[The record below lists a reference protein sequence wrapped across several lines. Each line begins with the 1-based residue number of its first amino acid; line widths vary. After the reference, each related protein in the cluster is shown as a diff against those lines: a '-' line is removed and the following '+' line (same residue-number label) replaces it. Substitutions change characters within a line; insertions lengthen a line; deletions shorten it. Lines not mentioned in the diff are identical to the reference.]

1 MLALHRS
8 IPCGIDLFLMQ
19 RKPSD
24 DNLQLPTRKR
34 TGKKFAVHTDL
45 SLIFAIVHVNM
56 RLIVLLRVSEQH
68 VNNDTGKAR

>member
-1 MLALHRS
+1 MFTRNCQ
-8 IPCGIDLFLMQ
+8 IPCGIRLFFMQ

-34 TGKKFAVHTDL
+34 TSKKFAVHTDL
-45 SLIFAIVHVNM
+45 SLIFAIVHMNM

-68 VNNDTGKAR
+68 VNDDTGKAR

>member
-1 MLALHRS
+1 MLTLHRTVS
-8 IPCGIDLFLMQ
+8 CCVNLFLMQ
-19 RKPSD
+19 REPSN

-56 RLIVLLRVSEQH
+56 RLIVPLRVSEQH
-68 VNNDTGKAR
+68 VR